1 MKYTTAK
8 SPKWANAERTAI
20 NLIAEFDGLGE
31 VPFTASGD
39 DTTAH
44 GKELFQRAQA
54 LEFGPV
60 APYAAPPVSR
70 AQLVAA
76 IEAERDAALAAG
88 VVHEGTRFYADD
100 TFLTELLGRTMGYQA
115 GVYSGSLPVRTKDGA
130 TILLDQAQHV
140 ALAAAV
146 GAHRQAAYSKSWAE
160 KDALP

>member
-1 MKYTTAK
+1 MKYITAK
-8 SPKWANAERTAI
+8 SPKWANAEQTAI
-20 NLIAEFDGLGE
+20 DLIAEFEGLGA

-70 AQLVAA
+70 EQQRAA
-76 IEAERDAALAAG
+76 IDAKRDAALAAG
-88 VVHEGTRFYADD
+88 VVHAGARFYADD
-100 TFLTELLGRTMGYQA
+100 TFLTELLGRIMGYQA

-130 TILLDQAQHV
+130 TIMLDQAQHV
-140 ALAAAV
+140 SLAAAV
-146 GAHRQAAYSKSWAE
+146 GAHRQATYAESWAA
-160 KDALP
+160 KDALQ